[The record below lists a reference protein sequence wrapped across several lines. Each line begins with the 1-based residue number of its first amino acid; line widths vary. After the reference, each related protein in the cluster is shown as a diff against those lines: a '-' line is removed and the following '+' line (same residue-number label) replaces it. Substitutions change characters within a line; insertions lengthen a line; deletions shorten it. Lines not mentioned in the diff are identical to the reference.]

1 MVVDCSLCSGT
12 AARAALQ
19 LNSNYFAL
27 ARNVHHANVLNK
39 VADRQA
45 VMMMRTAGSPL
56 HHQDMA
62 ECISAHFSQL
72 IASLETM
79 ASAKDTC
86 PGGEINIEEV
96 APA

>member
-1 MVVDCSLCSGT
+1 MPL
-12 AARAALQ
+12 
-19 LNSNYFAL
+19 
-27 ARNVHHANVLNK
+27 VLNI

-86 PGGEINIEEV
+86 PDGEINIEEV